1 MRPNTRYE
9 TDLPKKITVTNT
21 NTGKKVE
28 VEVANMNDTSIT
40 IYLANEKIVLYK
52 KGSNYIG
59 NKFGM
64 ELVYTASNK

>member
-1 MRPNTRYE
+1 MRPNTKFGDNR
-9 TDLPKKITVTNT
+9 PKTITVTNT

-28 VEVANMNDTSIT
+28 VEVAEMTDRSIT

-52 KGSNYIG
+52 QSNAYVG

-64 ELVYTASNK
+64 ELVYTPKI